1 MDIKQRIIE
10 KAGDLFFQV
19 GIKNVSMDELASA
32 LGISKRTIYENFKDK
47 EDILLSLILKL
58 RDERDAVFQTFL
70 KKDYN
75 VMEVFIKVIELQ
87 KTMPVCDV
95 RFYQDIYKY
104 YPKIT
109 RFMQENVERN
119 NVFLRGFLQK
129 GIDQGYIRED
139 LNVNVAAFLVE
150 ESTNVYIRASY
161 LEKPPFSFSDLFY
174 TMMINFVRGISTG
187 KGIEIIDHYLSKQ
200 KLEKSN

>member
-104 YPKIT
+104 YPKVT